1 MSSFNFDYQHPPFE
15 KTIQLYGD
23 RTGGQGNFEFAGFAE
38 LKETKSVL
46 LKGNPLS
53 LEQPTDWRRLLRLI
67 NLAQRLEKPI
77 LFWNLPIAHAAT
89 IKHPTSLALGT
100 AIQNTKMQLLKLPQP
115 IITVFDENF
124 EWDVTIRELGWADGF
139 VIVKTKKE
147 DLPVL
152 LDLKLQNLKTV
163 NKQVDIPEQI
173 LAVLQDVSKLT
184 SEELIAHR
192 LESLHLPTDNQR

>member
-1 MSSFNFDYQHPPFE
+1 MSSLNFDYQHPPFE

-23 RTGGQGNFEFAGFAE
+23 RAGGQGNFEFAGLAE
-38 LKETKSVL
+38 LKETQSVL

-53 LEQPTDWRRLLRLI
+53 LEQPPDWRRLLRLI

-124 EWDVTIRELGWADGF
+124 EWKDVIQEIGWADGS
-139 VIVKTKKE
+139 VIVKPEKE
-147 DLPVL
+147 ELPAL

-163 NKQVDIPEQI
+163 NKQVDIPKQI
-173 LAVLQDVSKLT
+173 LELLQEVSKIT
-184 SEELIAHR
+184 SKELIANR
-192 LESLHLPTDNQR
+192 LESLHLPANNQR